1 MEWTKPISLKK
12 GENNILNNRISP
24 RLHKHIL
31 AFDCNWNTIL
41 SITVDIFSRKSFTYL
56 QGKSY
61 DKRQDY
67 DKNAI

>member
-1 MEWTKPISLKK
+1 MGWTKPISLKK
-12 GENNILNNRISP
+12 GENIILNNMIYP

-31 AFDCNWNTIL
+31 SFNHNWNTIV
-41 SITVDIFSRKSFTYL
+41 SIIVDSFFRNTFTYL